1 MTEGTHL
8 LRAVAV
14 SNDLVSDELSVK
26 YTINL
31 PVPAAP
37 YASLAPGEYKQRQR
51 IWLRYQEPEGT
62 PDYGDQ
68 ASKDI
73 TIYYTLD
80 SQTPTSNS
88 PIYTGEP
95 FYLPDGKVTVKAVAV
110 NGYGKVSNVME
121 RTYKIGKL
129 TKTYFGADD
138 KFSEFTL
145 LTTTK
150 DAFEKKFGS
159 PTSET
164 EITDANMAGNCL
176 KCTYSWGEARFVMSE
191 KGYIIYA
198 FETNSSSITAPR
210 KLKIGA
216 SESDITAKFRDV
228 GQTYDQNGDR
238 SLYYDDQNGTMGK
251 LYALG
256 GSSSRIDYR
265 YTRKED
271 GARVTLSFYLQNDKT
286 VKIGI
291 RAEN

>member
-1 MTEGTHL
+1 
-8 LRAVAV
+8 
-14 SNDLVSDELSVK
+14 
-26 YTINL
+26 
-31 PVPAAP
+31 
-37 YASLAPGEYKQRQR
+37 
-51 IWLRYQEPEGT
+51 
-62 PDYGDQ
+62 
-68 ASKDI
+68 
-73 TIYYTLD
+73 
-80 SQTPTSNS
+80 
-88 PIYTGEP
+88 
-95 FYLPDGKVTVKAVAV
+95 
-110 NGYGKVSNVME
+110 
-121 RTYKIGKL
+121 
-129 TKTYFGADD
+129 
-138 KFSEFTL
+138 
-145 LTTTK
+145 
-150 DAFEKKFGS
+150 
-159 PTSET
+159 
-164 EITDANMAGNCL
+164 
-176 KCTYSWGEARFVMSE
+176 MSE